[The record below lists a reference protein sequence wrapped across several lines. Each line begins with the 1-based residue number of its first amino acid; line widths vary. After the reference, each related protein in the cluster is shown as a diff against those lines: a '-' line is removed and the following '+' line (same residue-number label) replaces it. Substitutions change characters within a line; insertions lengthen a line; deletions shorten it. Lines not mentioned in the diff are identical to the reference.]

1 VDEAYD
7 LLIVGGGPAGLAA
20 AAEGAAAGLA
30 VGLADER
37 ATLGGQ
43 IYKQPGFLVRDAG
56 ALGAEFAQ
64 GRALIDAATR
74 AGARVMLRTA
84 AIAVEREDAPP
95 AASPAHDGA
104 GAASAPAPAGPLRVI
119 LAADGEPAR
128 AVSARHLLIA
138 AGAHDRPVA
147 FPGWTLPGVL
157 TAGGAQTLVKTQR
170 VLPGE
175 NMLFAGSGPLALA
188 FPAQLHGYGATIA
201 AVLEAGPPP
210 RAQDIARMLK
220 AAPGNTA
227 LLRDAIRY
235 RAQLLRARIPLRYRR
250 IVTRAE
256 GGGRVESVT
265 HAAVDADWR
274 VLPGTEQTVACDTL
288 CLGYGFT
295 PSIELARLAGCAF
308 GSDEDR
314 GGPVIEVDEWMRTSV
329 PNVLAAGDGTGVEG
343 SHVAIGEGGLAVLGI
358 TGGDAAPV
366 RRRLARKRAFRT
378 ALERMHRVG
387 PGIYELAGETTV
399 ICRCEGVTRKALDDA
414 IATTAD
420 QAVVKALTR
429 ASMGLCQGR
438 NCQRQIAAM
447 IARRHN
453 VAPGL
458 PTPRL
463 PARPIALA
471 AIARAPEDDPGRFQ

>member
-1 VDEAYD
+1 VAEAYE

-20 AAEGAAAGLA
+20 AAEAAAAGLA
-30 VGLADER
+30 VGLVDER
-37 ATLGGQ
+37 PALGGQ
-43 IYKQPGFLVRDAG
+43 IYKQPGFTVSDPRAMG
-56 ALGAEFAQ
+56 REYAQ
-64 GRALIDAATR
+64 GRALIDAAAR
-74 AGARVMLRTA
+74 AGTRVMLSTA
-84 AIAVEREDAPP
+84 ALAVE
-95 AASPAHDGA
+95 HD
-104 GAASAPAPAGPLRVI
+104 PLRVI

-128 AVSARHLLIA
+128 VVTARHLLIA

-175 NMLFAGSGPLALA
+175 KLLFAGSGPLALA

-210 RAQDIARMLK
+210 RPGDVARMLG

-227 LLRDAIRY
+227 LLRDAVRY
-235 RAQLLRARIPLRYRR
+235 RVQLLKARIPLRYHR
-250 IVTRAE
+250 IVVRAE
-256 GGGRVESVT
+256 GDGRVESVT

-274 VLPGTEQTVACDTL
+274 VVPGTEEAIACDTL

-295 PSIELARLAGCAF
+295 PSIELARLAGCAV
-308 GSDEDR
+308 GYDEAR

-329 PNVLAAGDGTGVEG
+329 PGVLAAGDGTGVEG
-343 SHVAIGEGGLAVLGI
+343 SSVAIDEGRLAALGI
-358 TGGDAAPV
+358 AGGNADGV
-366 RRRLARKRAFRT
+366 RARLARKRNFRA
-378 ALERMHRVG
+378 ALTRMHRVG
-387 PGIYELAGETTV
+387 PGIYELADETTV
-399 ICRCEGVTRKALDDA
+399 VCRCESVTRGELDDA
-414 IATTAD
+414 IATTSD

-438 NCQRQIAAM
+438 NCQRQIAAL
-447 IARRHN
+447 IAKRHG
-453 VAPGL
+453 VAPEP

-463 PARPIALA
+463 PARPVAGA
-471 AIARAPEDDPGRFQ
+471 ASAREPGDGTGRFQ

>member
-1 VDEAYD
+1 VAEAYD

-43 IYKQPGFLVRDAG
+43 IYKQPGLVVRDPG
-56 ALGAEFAQ
+56 ALGAEFEQ
-64 GRALIDAATR
+64 GRALIDAVAR
-74 AGARVMLRTA
+74 AGAHVMTSTVAL
-84 AIAVEREDAPP
+84 AVEREDP
-95 AASPAHDGA
+95 AASAAGDG
-104 GAASAPAPAGPLRVI
+104 GVAAAAALRVI
-119 LAADGEPAR
+119 LVADGEPAR
-128 AVSARHLLIA
+128 AVGARHLLIA

-210 RAQDIARMLK
+210 RAKDVAGMLK

-227 LLRDAIRY
+227 LLRDAARY
-235 RAQLLRARIPLRYRR
+235 RAQLLKARIPLRYRR
-250 IVTRAE
+250 IVIRAE
-256 GGGRVESVT
+256 GDGRVESVT

-274 VLPGTEQTVACDTL
+274 VRPGTEETVACDTL

-308 GSDEDR
+308 GYDEDR
-314 GGPVIEVDEWMRTSV
+314 GGPVIEVDEWMRSSV
-329 PNVLAAGDGTGVEG
+329 PSVLAAGDGTGVEG
-343 SHVAIGEGGLAVLGI
+343 SYVAIDEGRLAVLGI

-378 ALERMHRVG
+378 ALTRMHRVG
-387 PGIYELAGETTV
+387 PGIYELATPDTV
-399 ICRCEGVTRKALDDA
+399 VCRCESVTRAQLDEA
-414 IATTAD
+414 IATSAD
-420 QAVVKALTR
+420 PTVVKALTR

-438 NCQRQIAAM
+438 NCQRQIAQM
-447 IARRHN
+447 IAKRHN
-453 VAPGL
+453 VAPEL

-463 PARPIALA
+463 PARPVALA